1 VLSRYELD
9 REGLADALAPDFA
22 GEPPYRFH
30 QLWDGLYHR
39 LAAPGELQELPR
51 ALRSRL
57 EEADALRPALT
68 LAAEQ
73 EADSGATVKW
83 LFALDDGAEIE
94 TVLMRYPNRATV
106 CVSSQAGCAM
116 GCTFCAT
123 GQGGFSRQLTT
134 GEIVEQVVWAARVA
148 RSSGARLSNVVF
160 MGMGEPLA
168 NYGPVV
174 RALRRLHGALGLS
187 ARHLTV
193 STVGVVPGIR
203 RLATEGLPVK
213 LALSLHAANDS
224 LRSSLVPLN
233 VRWPLQS
240 LAEACTAYAEA
251 TGRRVSL
258 EWALMDGVNDSPT
271 ALDELVAF
279 ARPLA
284 AHVNLIPLNP
294 TPGWPVLGSP
304 PARVAD
310 FARRLGAAGITTTVR
325 QTRGVAIAAACGQL
339 AMRTAAPARAGRAGA
354 RGRDGRL
361 SGQTGTIWNL
371 ANGST
376 APSPRPS
383 RTPSS
388 SST

>member
-1 VLSRYELD
+1 MPSRYDLD
-9 REGLADALAPDFA
+9 PEALARALEPALD
-22 GEPPYRFH
+22 GEPPYRFR
-30 QLWDGLYHR
+30 QLWDGLYRR
-39 LAAPGELQELPR
+39 LADPSELQELPR
-51 ALRSRL
+51 ALRVRL
-57 EEADALRPALT
+57 ADADPLRPALS
-68 LAAEQ
+68 LAAEL
-73 EADSGATVKW
+73 EADAGATVKW
-83 LFALDDGAEIE
+83 LFALRDGAEVE

-148 RSSGARLSNVVF
+148 RDSGARLSNVVF

-193 STVGVVPGIR
+193 STVGVVPAIH
-203 RLATEGLPVK
+203 RLAAEGLPVK

-233 VRWPLQS
+233 ARWPLES
-240 LAEACTAYAEA
+240 LAAACAAYAGA

-258 EWALMDGVNDSPT
+258 EWALMDGVNDTPT
-271 ALDELVAF
+271 ALEELVAF

-304 PARVAD
+304 PARVAC
-310 FARRLGAAGITTTVR
+310 FAARLGAAGIATTVR

-339 AMRTAAPARAGRAGA
+339 AMRSATPARAGRGGA
-354 RGRDGRL
+354 RGRGGNL
-361 SGQTGTIWNL
+361 SGQTGALWNL
-371 ANGST
+371 ASGST
-376 APSPRPS
+376 GPSPRPS